1 MYIYIYVFKEM
12 YINVNF
18 SILAD
23 FLFKAWLQINGLC
36 IRYCFA
42 ECSISFKKLTTIGK
56 PISIYALKSFW

>member
-1 MYIYIYVFKEM
+1 M

-56 PISIYALKSFW
+56 PISIYALKSF